1 MRLTKGQL
9 KRIIREEYSRLKR
22 RGLLKEANS
31 AENATSDL
39 TGVQSQYGAEM
50 EFIPR
55 DAGETVAAAQ
65 ELTPELQGLEYL
77 GEAQDDEG
85 YAAWVFWDGS
95 NYQIASGMG
104 ASWDLYTCRDA
115 VEAYLC
121 IEMCSYHE
129 PSLHPDALAFAG
141 LESQDEAYDWHD
153 GLISKKFNLRTF

>member
-1 MRLTKGQL
+1 MKISKRQL
-9 KRIIREEYSRLKR
+9 KKIIREEYSRLKR

-31 AENATSDL
+31 AENAASDL
-39 TGVQSQYGAEM
+39 SGVQSQYGAEM
-50 EFIPR
+50 EFIARPG
-55 DAGETVAAAQ
+55 GESVAAAQ

-95 NYQIASGMG
+95 NYQIASGSG
-104 ASWDLYTCRDA
+104 ASWDLYTCKDA

-129 PSLHPDALAFAG
+129 PTLHPDALAFAG
-141 LESQDEAYDWHD
+141 LQDNYDAYDWHD
-153 GLISKKFNLRTF
+153 SLISKEFNLRTF